1 MKREGHPLLRGGG
14 RGESKYSHGWT
25 TAEMQS
31 LASICEALLPPLT
44 LNSLEG
50 KIDQPTEAVQSF
62 YKASG
67 SQFPIPDE
75 VIILILQLYT
85 LVCLCFCLSLTYM
98 HGLVIYVMFLIQLMK
113 FINDSFYS
121 PPWETF
127 KLLSKC
133 DKLAK
138 KSHLFVIN

>member
-1 MKREGHPLLRGGG
+1 MKRESHPLLRGGR
-14 RGESKYSHGWT
+14 RGENKYSHGWT
-25 TAEMQS
+25 ATEMQS

-50 KIDQPTEAVQSF
+50 KNDQPTGAVQSF

-67 SQFPIPDE
+67 SQFPFPDE
-75 VIILILQLYT
+75 VII
-85 LVCLCFCLSLTYM
+85 FSLSLSYR
-98 HGLVIYVMFLIQLMK
+98 HGLVIYVMFLTDLIK
-113 FINDSFYS
+113 FINDSFYG

-127 KLLSKC
+127 KLLYKW